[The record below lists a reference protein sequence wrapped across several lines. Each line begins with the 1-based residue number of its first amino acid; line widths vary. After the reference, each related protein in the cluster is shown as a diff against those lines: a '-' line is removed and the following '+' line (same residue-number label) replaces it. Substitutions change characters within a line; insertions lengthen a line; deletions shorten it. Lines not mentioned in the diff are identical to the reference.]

1 MCRRTP
7 LQRRS
12 LVSLAAALALAGAM
26 PVRAADDNVLS
37 TGPAAATA
45 GGLGLNEAIRE
56 GEARRNAAPSAGAT
70 AGALSPRPEFAK
82 LPVYVGKVGDKPVR
96 LRIGPKPDERDSLRG
111 EYTANG
117 VPGVRLLAGEWED
130 GSFLMEESDDGTR
143 VSGNWEGTIDA
154 SGAVRG
160 TWTDAFNPANVLP
173 FIIRPL
179 GSVRVIPPFDTA
191 PGSGATYAPAP
202 PRASIQGW

>member
-1 MCRRTP
+1 
-7 LQRRS
+7 
-12 LVSLAAALALAGAM
+12 M
-26 PVRAADDNVLS
+26 PARAADDTVS
-37 TGPAAATA
+37 SAGPAATT
-45 GGLGLNEAIRE
+45 GDLGLSEAIRE
-56 GEARRNAAPSAGAT
+56 GEARRGTAPAAGA
-70 AGALSPRPEFAK
+70 AIAPLAPRPEYAR

-111 EYTANG
+111 EYTTNG
-117 VPGVRLLAGEWED
+117 APGVRLLAGEWEE

-160 TWTDAFNPANVLP
+160 TWTDAFDQAVVLP
-173 FIIRPL
+173 FVIRPL

-191 PGSGATYAPAP
+191 PGSGVTSAVP
-202 PRASIQGW
+202 PPKSTIQGR

>member
-1 MCRRTP
+1 MHCRP
-7 LQRRS
+7 PFQRLS
-12 LVSLAAALALAGAM
+12 LASLAAALALAGAM

-37 TGPAAATA
+37 TGPAASA
-45 GGLGLNEAIRE
+45 GDLGLSEAIRE
-56 GEARRNAAPSAGAT
+56 GEVRRGKAPSASAAT
-70 AGALSPRPEFAK
+70 APLAPRAEYAR
-82 LPVYVGKVGDKPVR
+82 LPVYIGKVGDKPVR

-111 EYTANG
+111 EYTTNG

-160 TWTDAFNPANVLP
+160 TWTDGFNQAVVLP
-173 FIIRPL
+173 FFIRPL
-179 GSVRVIPPFDTA
+179 GSVLVIPP
-191 PGSGATYAPAP
+191 SGMTPASAVTYAPAP
-202 PRASIQGW
+202 PKSTIQGR